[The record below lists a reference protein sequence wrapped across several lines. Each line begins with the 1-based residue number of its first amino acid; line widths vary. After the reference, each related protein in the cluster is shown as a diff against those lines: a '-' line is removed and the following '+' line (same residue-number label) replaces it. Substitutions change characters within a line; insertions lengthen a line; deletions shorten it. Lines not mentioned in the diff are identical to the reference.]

1 MEVIAPHLKTIR
13 TIAFLAVA
21 VVAIE
26 AALPWS
32 PLGPIIPHLLG
43 RLSAPTGFPS
53 DTQTSWNHLDG
64 IAWWYCRNTPSGHVR
79 IGVQDESPE
88 PFFRLQSGMG
98 CARTR
103 DGDPPLAPSLTTPA
117 FVVGRSEVVSFAV
130 PKPPGGWGH
139 NTPCEFTLSAPYLH
153 MARRHLAEL
162 MSLDYSEK
170 VPCQARGS
178 SLNSRVLLRRKS
190 KRDFLRRRWLFLH
203 VVAGSPEILNVRNGS
218 IADMRIAVVK

>member
-64 IAWWYCRNTPSGHVR
+64 TAWWYCRNTPSGHVR

-117 FVVGRSEVVSFAV
+117 FVVGRSKVVSFAV

-162 MSLDYSEK
+162 MSLDDPI
-170 VPCQARGS
+170 V
-178 SLNSRVLLRRKS
+178 RKS
-190 KRDFLRRRWLFLH
+190 HVRLEAAASTLASFSVENLRGTFFDGDGYFCMLWPARPKF
-203 VVAGSPEILNVRNGS
+203 
-218 IADMRIAVVK
+218 